1 MSVVGE
7 KASSKRVEIKN
18 VAGAKNVERAV
29 EYEYRRH
36 IRMLEEGKEV
46 EAETRRFDADT
57 GMTKT
62 LRKKDEE
69 PDYRFFQDPD
79 LP

>member
-1 MSVVGE
+1 
-7 KASSKRVEIKN
+7 
-18 VAGAKNVERAV
+18 
-29 EYEYRRH
+29 
-36 IRMLEEGKEV
+36 MLEEGKEV

-57 GMTKT
+57 GVTKT